1 VSADFYVF
9 SFCLPNFKRHIAWI
23 LRRCFALEGRAYVVP
38 RVRNFRVIVGDG
50 DFLRGINDV
59 ASFNSSHRHFARN
72 LRHNFGIFLRH
83 LPVRGEGSCAIR
95 SHYSRGAT
103 VGEMAGLSALV
114 ANVAATSAAAR
125 GWLPSASTAPCIASA
140 STTPGTAAGCASAI
154 SIIRRSGCRSGDH
167 LIRLWQINV
176 QVPSDCHV
184 AQNTSGDWISE
195 KRRDGVR
202 WKGHSDHFHVAGR
215 TLRMR
220 IILVPG
226 QCHVLTS
233 LW

>member
-1 VSADFYVF
+1 MLSPTHTGLLACSIRR
-9 SFCLPNFKRHIAWI
+9 SFF
-23 LRRCFALEGRAYVVP
+23 E
-38 RVRNFRVIVGDG
+38 
-50 DFLRGINDV
+50 
-59 ASFNSSHRHFARN
+59 HFASA
-72 LRHNFGIFLRH
+72 LRAELTF
-83 LPVRGEGSCAIR
+83 ECSCAIR
-95 SHYSRGAT
+95 SDYSSGTA
-103 VGEMAGLSALV
+103 VGEMAWLSALV
-114 ANVAATSAAAR
+114 ANVAATSAAAAAR
-125 GWLPSASTAPCIASA
+125 GWLPSASTASCIAST
-140 STTPGTAAGCASAI
+140 STTPGTAAGCSSAI
-154 SIIRRSGCRSGDH
+154 SIIRSSGCRSGDH

-184 AQNTSGDWISE
+184 AQNTSGDWIAE

-202 WKGHSDHFHVAGR
+202 RKGHSDHFHATGR